1 MPIHNKCKA
10 SIARSMLMLRPI
22 PNPHH
27 ALTFR
32 NHRLLLGSFHRGAP
46 RLNSLIK
53 PSMSAAHTA
62 VLPPQ
67 SGILMPLFR
76 FRSTSMI
83 PHLSSHCSVGVLY
96 LTFQGSSKASNL
108 RSIID
113 TSSRLTKPHNCHDI
127 QKRIPGMAS
136 EKAQGARRLTK
147 NIPSHL
153 PNSDKPNPPRTYS
166 SAQSP
171 PHSPGW
177 QSHKQSHSQQY
188 LSRSHCLPN

>member
-1 MPIHNKCKA
+1 MPTHNMYKA
-10 SIARSMLMLRPI
+10 SLTRSMLMLRSILRATSCPDFPKFPCI
-22 PNPHH
+22 
-27 ALTFR
+27 AR
-32 NHRLLLGSFHRGAP
+32 VIHRAAP
-46 RLNSLIK
+46 PLNSLTK
-53 PSMSAAHTA
+53 PSRSIAHAA